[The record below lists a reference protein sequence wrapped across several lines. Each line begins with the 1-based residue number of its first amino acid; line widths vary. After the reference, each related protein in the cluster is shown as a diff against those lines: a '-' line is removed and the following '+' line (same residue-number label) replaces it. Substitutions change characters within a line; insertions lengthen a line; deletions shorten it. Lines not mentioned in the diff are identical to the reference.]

1 MARSTVSFKKVGN
14 CTGRRDYSTCL
25 HGGNIYVCG
34 GVARDGQLLKTI
46 EQIRLDD
53 GAMLKTNLTLTAGA
67 AKFGLH
73 VLNVPMEFMK
83 EGN

>member
-1 MARSTVSFKKVGN
+1 M
-14 CTGRRDYSTCL
+14 
-25 HGGNIYVCG
+25 CG
-34 GVARDGQLLKTI
+34 GVARDGQLLQTI

-73 VLNVPMEFMK
+73 VLNVPVEFMK